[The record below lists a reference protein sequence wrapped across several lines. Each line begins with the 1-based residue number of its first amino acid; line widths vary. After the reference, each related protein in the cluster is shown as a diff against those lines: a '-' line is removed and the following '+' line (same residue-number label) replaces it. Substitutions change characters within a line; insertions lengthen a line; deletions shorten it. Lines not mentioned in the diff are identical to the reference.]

1 MSVTLPPARVRIS
14 VDPVVHNGLSCRLTS
29 SAPKIWRGNNVGVE
43 IGMYMSGVFVDT
55 FTGITSLHLDL
66 VPANDRD
73 GSPILQKTVL
83 AAAFETI
90 TEAEWLANTAAKYQA
105 KFTLTSADTQVDMT
119 NATDNVL
126 SLWLVIHALMATGE
140 FITLGAGTF
149 QVEED
154 GAQNGLTVNSPSPA
168 YRIQDGEVQI
178 WNPDQSLWHTLVIR
192 GAAGAETLAIG
203 PGEA

>member
-1 MSVTLPPARVRIS
+1 MSLSVPQHRVRLS
-14 VDPVVHNGLSCRLTS
+14 CDAVSHNGLTCRLQG
-29 SAPKIWRGNNVGVE
+29 SAPKIWRGVDALIEVGLYFDE
-43 IGMYMSGVFVDT
+43 TFVDT
-55 FTGITSLHLDL
+55 VSDITSINLDII
-66 VPANDRD
+66 AIADRD
-73 GSPILQKTVL
+73 GTPLLQKAS
-83 AAAFETI
+83 AASVI

-178 WNPDQSLWHTLVIR
+178 WNPDQSTWQTLVIR

-203 PGEA
+203 PGEE